1 MPSAHITFDQTGDK
15 IASRIRKMRPS
26 AVRNL
31 FAAAVRPDIISLSGG
46 MPDVSLLPASAVRKA
61 TRAAVE
67 DERAVAREL
76 MEGHGDPR
84 DHLGDWEAYA
94 AKVAQT
100 VEAMGGGAMGPAGPA
115 EEPDEIEF

>member
-15 IASRIRKMRPS
+15 IAGRIRKMRPS
-26 AVRNL
+26 AVRSL

-67 DERAVAREL
+67 DERAVALQYRRPT
-76 MEGHGDPR
+76 GD
-84 DHLGDWEAYA
+84 A
-94 AKVAQT
+94 A
-100 VEAMGGGAMGPAGPA
+100 GGLRPHARSGRALQA
-115 EEPDEIEF
+115 